1 MLDGVPLSRSLA
13 RLNRHFTNRILG
25 PLAKVTPMFG
35 VVHHI
40 GRRSGREYRTPVTT
54 FTYLDGYVIAL
65 VYGRHADWVKNVLA
79 AGRCKLETRGRIMDL
94 TDPQFLPTVEG
105 LHAVPALMHL
115 ALNGL
120 NVTDFLFLREVGR

>member
-1 MLDGVPLSRSLA
+1 
-13 RLNRHFTNRILG
+13 
-25 PLAKVTPMFG
+25 
-35 VVHHI
+35 
-40 GRRSGREYRTPVTT
+40 
-54 FTYLDGYVIAL
+54 
-65 VYGRHADWVKNVLA
+65 VKNVLA